1 MEILKRYYQYQGLV
15 DKIKELETINLRL
28 HGELEELAKARLDDI
43 KSWNAAFDIERKNLL
58 DKQYAL
64 EQQLLR
70 VCGLISTEDQVVND
84 TNPVKDGTKLKQSQ
98 TADLYRP
105 GKRSLSKDEQDELKQ
120 LRLANVTEDE
130 LMATWMRA
138 QGVMDDYL
146 DDPEDFDPDVSF
158 KGR

>member
-1 MEILKRYYQYQGLV
+1 MEILKRYYQHQGLV
-15 DKIKELETINLRL
+15 DKIKELETANLRL
-28 HGELEELAKARLDDI
+28 HSELEALAKARLDDI

-70 VCGLISTEDQVVND
+70 VCGLLSTEEEPI
-84 TNPVKDGTKLKQSQ
+84 NPVKDGTKLKQSQ
-98 TADLYRP
+98 DDSLYRP
-105 GKRSLSKDEQDELKQ
+105 GRRSLSKDEQEELKQ
-120 LRLANVTEDE
+120 LRLDNVTEDE

>member
-1 MEILKRYYQYQGLV
+1 MEILKRYYQHQGLV

-70 VCGLISTEDQVVND
+70 VCGLISTEDKVSWLAKYTKELTLGDCSARLLESPYDFSLEGNEMGHCVAVYN
-84 TNPVKDGTKLKQSQ
+84 KSCIDG
-98 TADLYRP
+98 A
-105 GKRSLSKDEQDELKQ
+105 LS
-120 LRLANVTEDE
+120 
-130 LMATWMRA
+130 
-138 QGVMDDYL
+138 
-146 DDPEDFDPDVSF
+146 
-158 KGR
+158 

>member
-1 MEILKRYYQYQGLV
+1 MEILKRYYQHETLV
-15 DKIKELETINLRL
+15 AKIKELETINLRL
-28 HGELEELAKARLDDI
+28 HAELETLAKGRLDDI

-70 VCGLISTEDQVVND
+70 VCGLISTEEPQID

-98 TADLYRP
+98 NTQLHRP
-105 GKRSLSKDEQDELKQ
+105 GERSLSKDEQAELKQ
-120 LRLANVTEDE
+120 LRLDNITEDE

-158 KGR
+158 KSR